1 VPRPGMAE
9 ARSRGPRAWPLAD
22 RPRAGAPS
30 TGTAVGSVL
39 AACAAV
45 CVAVIA
51 TVMASRGHAEP
62 GGGERGGQSP
72 GRQAHR
78 PGSRQGP
85 LPRAGGE
92 ANGLVQSQPSHRS
105 PTGRRRPADF
115 IPAGITENA
124 CVIRQATPGITGGAA
139 GKRRAMTTPPV
150 PEPTPPE
157 PIPPEPVPPVPDP
170 APPPGPGPAPA
181 PPIPTPE
188 PPDPTP
194 PFPRLR

>member
-1 VPRPGMAE
+1 PGMAE

-39 AACAAV
+39 AACAAA

-62 GGGERGGQSP
+62 DGGEGGGQSP

-92 ANGLVQSQPSHRS
+92 ANGFRAVAAEASPAHGSAPASGFHPSWPHRE
-105 PTGRRRPADF
+105 RPRD
-115 IPAGITENA
+115 P
-124 CVIRQATPGITGGAA
+124 QATPGDLPAA
-139 GKRRAMTTPPV
+139 
-150 PEPTPPE
+150 
-157 PIPPEPVPPVPDP
+157 
-170 APPPGPGPAPA
+170 
-181 PPIPTPE
+181 
-188 PPDPTP
+188 
-194 PFPRLR
+194 PRVSGVL